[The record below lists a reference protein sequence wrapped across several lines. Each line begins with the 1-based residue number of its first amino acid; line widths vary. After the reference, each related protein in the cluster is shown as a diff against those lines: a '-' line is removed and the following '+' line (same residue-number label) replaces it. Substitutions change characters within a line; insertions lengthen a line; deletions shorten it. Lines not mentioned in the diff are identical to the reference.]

1 MRTALRT
8 FALLCLSLAVSLG
21 VRAQDVTGDW
31 YGMLAPDAVG
41 IRLNLH
47 VTAGGEG
54 YTATLDSPD
63 QGAFG
68 IPMDSF
74 TLESGRVT
82 FGFAAASMTY
92 SGTWDPDG
100 DRISGTFSQGGADLD
115 LDFGRTELAASAG
128 PEWAT
133 SRLDKKEVY
142 ITMRDGV
149 RLFTSIYTPKGG
161 STGHP
166 MVINRTPYNI
176 EPAGEARF
184 SRSLGAFRH
193 FVEDGYIVVLQDV
206 RGRYM
211 SEGTYEN
218 IRPLLWEK
226 NGPEDIDE
234 STDTYDTIEWLMDN
248 VEQSNG
254 RVGVLGISYPGFY
267 STTAIPDAHPAL
279 KAVSPQAPVTN
290 WFLGDDWHHNG
301 AFFMLD
307 AFSFY
312 VGNGVPRPEPTRQG
326 PPPFQWPMQDNYEFF
341 LEEGPIPNL
350 VSTYLQGIE
359 FWPELI
365 AHPNYDDFWKDRDPR
380 PHLTDVKPAV
390 WTVGGLFDA
399 EDLFGPFQV
408 YESIERQDPDADNR
422 LIMGPWFHG
431 QWATGEAENMGNV
444 HWGRNT
450 SADFKQMELAFFNHY
465 LKDGPDDG
473 LAEVTIFDTGAL
485 TWDSFSAWPPPAATE
500 AALWLGPGGTLAFD
514 APTAVD
520 SWVEYVSDPANPVP
534 YTEDVH
540 LRRTREYMSDDQRF
554 ADRRPDV
561 AVWRSEPLAEA
572 VTLTGPVEA
581 DLWVS
586 TTGTDADF
594 VVKIIDVFPDTLSG
608 YPANDREV
616 PMQGYQMLVRGE
628 IMRGRFR
635 ESFETP
641 VPFTPGEATEV
652 RFKVPDVHHT
662 FKPGHRI
669 MIQVQSSWF
678 PLVDMNP
685 QTFVPN
691 IFEAEADD
699 FVKATHRVFQDAAHP
714 SSVRLYRLER

>member
-1 MRTALRT
+1 MHRSLR
-8 FALLCLSLAVSLG
+8 SLG
-21 VRAQDVTGDW
+21 ILFFLFFLAPFAHAQDVTGDW
-31 YGMLAPDAVG
+31 YGILSPDEVG
-41 IRLNLH
+41 VRINLH
-47 VTAGGEG
+47 VVATDDGFA
-54 YTATLDSPD
+54 ATLDSPE

-68 IPMDSF
+68 VPMDSF
-74 TLESGRVT
+74 GIEMGRVT
-82 FGFAAASMTY
+82 FAFAPASLTYAGTLDKAATV
-92 SGTWDPDG
+92 
-100 DRISGTFSQGGADLD
+100 IEGTFTQGEEDMPLS
-115 LDFGRTELAASAG
+115 FGRTELMPQAG
-128 PEWAT
+128 PTWAT
-133 SRLDKKEVY
+133 ERLEKTEVY

-149 RLFTSIYTPKGG
+149 RLFTSIYAQKDRSEP
-161 STGHP
+161 HP

-184 SRSLGAFRH
+184 SGKLNSFRH
-193 FVEDGYIVVLQDV
+193 FIEDGYIVVLQDV

-234 STDTYDTIEWLMDN
+234 STDTYDTIDWLVNN
-248 VEQSNG
+248 VEGNNG

-267 STTAIPDAHPAL
+267 STTSIPDAHPAL

-326 PPPFQWPMQDNYEFF
+326 PPPFRWPSRDNYEFF
-341 LEEGPIPNL
+341 LELGAIPNV

-359 FWPELI
+359 FWPDLI
-365 AHPNYDDFWKDRDPR
+365 AHPNYDSFWKDRDPR

-399 EDLFGPFQV
+399 EDLFGPWQV

-431 QWATGEAENMGNV
+431 QWATGDAENMGNV

-450 SADFKQMELAFFNHY
+450 SADFKEMELAFFNEY
-465 LKDGPDDG
+465 LNDGPDDG
-473 LAEVTIFDTGAL
+473 IAEITVFDTGAL
-485 TWDSFSAWPPPAATE
+485 TWDSFDVWPPRAATE
-500 AALWLGPGGTLAFD
+500 TSLWLNPDGQLGFE
-514 APTAVD
+514 APAG
-520 SWVEYVSDPANPVP
+520 SESFEEYVSDPGNPVP

-561 AVWRSEPLAEA
+561 ATWRTAPLSESL
-572 VTLTGPVEA
+572 TLTGPVEA

-586 TTGTDADF
+586 TTGSGADF

-608 YPANDREV
+608 YPANDKDV

-628 IMRGRFR
+628 VMRGRYR
-635 ESFETP
+635 ESFEEP
-641 VPFTPGEATEV
+641 VPFTPGEPTRV
-652 RFKVPDVHHT
+652 SFKVPDVHHT
-662 FKPGHRI
+662 FKPGHRV
-669 MIQVQSSWF
+669 MIQIQSSWF

-691 IFEAEADD
+691 IFEATDAD
-699 FVKATHRVFQDAAHP
+699 FRKATHRIYQDAGHP
-714 SSVRLYRLER
+714 SSIHLRRLIR